1 MENLIFAFDAVAP
14 TFSIVFFGIL
24 LGKMDILTNDFI
36 TKGNILCF
44 KVLFPLLVFFSLYDA
59 QKIEFAYINII
70 VFCVVMIL
78 ISVLVLTYLVPKFV
92 KDRRKISVMIQCM
105 YRGNFMLYGIPFS
118 KSLGGEASVTL
129 ATSIMAVT
137 LPILNSLSVF
147 VYSAFSDVKENA
159 NVKAAFLNALRNPII
174 WGVIFGLLFY
184 IFHIP
189 MPNFVHKAGT
199 DVAQIATPL
208 AFLLLGG
215 QFEFRSAKKNIRF
228 LFFGIITK
236 LMVIPA
242 IFLWAA
248 VQFLDISGTDL
259 VPVFIFLS
267 APTAIT
273 NYQMAIQFDADYE
286 LAGDFLIYSMIFS
299 AFTMFVYIYLLRGM
313 GLI

>member
-24 LGKMDILTNDFI
+24 LRKMDILTNDFI